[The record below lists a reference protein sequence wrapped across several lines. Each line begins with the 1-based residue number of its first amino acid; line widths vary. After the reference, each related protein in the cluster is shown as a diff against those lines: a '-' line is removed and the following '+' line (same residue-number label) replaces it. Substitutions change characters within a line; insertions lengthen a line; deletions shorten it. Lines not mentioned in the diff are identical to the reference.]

1 MEDLDGFATLTGSPQ
16 LRTRKEIDE
25 KDLADRIEAALFDEF
40 FGETG
45 VVTINVEKGYIKQVL
60 VDLAKDEEDD

>member
-1 MEDLDGFATLTGSPQ
+1 M
-16 LRTRKEIDE
+16 KIDE

-45 VVTINVEKGYIKQVL
+45 VVTINVEKGNIKQIL
-60 VDLAKDEEDD
+60 VDLAKDEKDD